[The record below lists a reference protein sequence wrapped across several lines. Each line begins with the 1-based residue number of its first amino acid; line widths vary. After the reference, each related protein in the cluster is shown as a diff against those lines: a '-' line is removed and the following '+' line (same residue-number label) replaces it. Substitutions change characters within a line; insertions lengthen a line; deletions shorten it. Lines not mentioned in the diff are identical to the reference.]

1 MDRVN
6 EILNNEEDKRL
17 LKEISD
23 FEKDR
28 IFCKHSLA
36 HFLDVAR
43 IAYIEVLEKQL
54 NYNKEV
60 IYTIALLHDIGRV
73 SEYKDGIPH
82 NIASALIAKDILK
95 DIDFTDEQE
104 SQIIK
109 CIEEHRVG
117 SEDSLSNI
125 IYKSDKLSRN
135 CYNCNAVEFC
145 KWNNE
150 KKNKGI
156 KF

>member
-1 MDRVN
+1 MNRVN
-6 EILNNEEDKRL
+6 EILNNKRYKSL
-17 LKEISD
+17 LEEISEL
-23 FEKDR
+23 EKDR
-28 IFCKHSLA
+28 IFCKHSLS

-60 IYTIALLHDIGRV
+60 IYAIALLHDIGRAL
-73 SEYKDGIPH
+73 EYKKGIPH
-82 NIASALIAKDILK
+82 NIASTLIAKDILK
-95 DIDFTDEQE
+95 DIDFTEEQK

-109 CIEEHRVG
+109 CIEEHRIG
-117 SEDSLSNI
+117 SEDILSEI

-135 CYNCNAVEFC
+135 CFNCNAIKLC

-156 KF
+156 KY

>member
-6 EILNNEEDKRL
+6 KILNNKKYKRL
-17 LKEISD
+17 LEEISD

-60 IYTIALLHDIGRV
+60 IYAIALLHDIGRI
-73 SEYKDGIPH
+73 SEYKEGIPH

-95 DIDFTDEQE
+95 GIGFTEEQE
-104 SQIIK
+104 SQIMK
-109 CIEEHRVG
+109 CIEEHRTG
-117 SEDSLSNI
+117 SEDSLSEI

-135 CYNCNAVEFC
+135 CFNCNAVRFC

-156 KF
+156 KL

>member
-6 EILNNEEDKRL
+6 KILNNEKYKSL
-17 LKEISD
+17 LEEISEL
-23 FEKDR
+23 EKDR
-28 IFCKHSLA
+28 MFCKHSLA

-60 IYTIALLHDIGRV
+60 IYAIALLHDIGRGL
-73 SEYKDGIPH
+73 EYKEGIPH

-95 DIDFTDEQE
+95 DIDFTEKQK

-109 CIEEHRVG
+109 CIEDHRTG
-117 SEDSLSNI
+117 SEDSLSEV

-135 CYNCNAVEFC
+135 CFNCNSIKLC
-145 KWNNE
+145 KWNDD

>member
-1 MDRVN
+1 MQT
-6 EILNNEEDKRL
+6 
-17 LKEISD
+17 
-23 FEKDR
+23 
-28 IFCKHSLA
+28 SLA

-43 IAYIEVLEKQL
+43 IAYIEVLEKKL

-60 IYTIALLHDIGRV
+60 IYAIALLHDIGRGL
-73 SEYKDGIPH
+73 EYKEGVPH

-95 DIDFTDEQE
+95 DIDFTEEQK

-109 CIEEHRVG
+109 CIEEHRAS
-117 SEDSLSNI
+117 SEDNLSNI

-135 CYNCNAVEFC
+135 CFNCKSIKLC
-145 KWNNE
+145 KWNDE

>member
-1 MDRVN
+1 MDKVN
-6 EILNNEEDKRL
+6 KILNNEKYKRL
-17 LKEISD
+17 LEEISD
-23 FEKDR
+23 LEKDR

-60 IYTIALLHDIGRV
+60 IYAIALLHDIGRI

-82 NIASALIAKDILK
+82 NIASALIAKDILR
-95 DIDFTDEQE
+95 DIDFTEEQKN
-104 SQIIK
+104 QIMK
-109 CIEEHRVG
+109 CIEEHRIG
-117 SEDSLSNI
+117 SEDSLSKI

-135 CYNCNAVEFC
+135 CFSCSSIKLC
-145 KWNNE
+145 KWSDE

>member
-1 MDRVN
+1 MNRVN
-6 EILNNEEDKRL
+6 EILNNKKYKRL
-17 LKEISD
+17 LEEIAD
-23 FEKDR
+23 LEKDR

-60 IYTIALLHDIGRV
+60 IYAIALLHDIGRGL
-73 SEYKDGIPH
+73 EYKEGIPH
-82 NIASALIAKDILK
+82 HIASALIAKDILK
-95 DIDFTDEQE
+95 DIDYTEE
-104 SQIIK
+104 EKSQIIK
-109 CIEEHRVG
+109 CIEEHRTG
-117 SEDSLSNI
+117 SEDSLSEI

-135 CYNCNAVEFC
+135 CFNCNSIKLC
-145 KWNNE
+145 KWTNE

-156 KF
+156 NF

>member
-6 EILNNEEDKRL
+6 KILNNGIYKRL
-17 LKEISD
+17 LEEISE

-43 IAYIEVLEKQL
+43 IAYIEVLEKHL

-60 IYTIALLHDIGRV
+60 IYAIALLHDIGRV
-73 SEYKDGIPH
+73 SEYKEGVPH
-82 NIASALIAKDILK
+82 NIAGTLIAKDILK
-95 DIDFTDEQE
+95 DIDFTEEQE

-109 CIEEHRVG
+109 CIEEHRIG
-117 SEDSLSNI
+117 SEDSLSYI

-135 CYNCNAVEFC
+135 CYNCNAIKLC

-156 KF
+156 NL

>member
-1 MDRVN
+1 MNRVN
-6 EILNNEEDKRL
+6 KILNNERYKRL
-17 LKEISD
+17 LEEISEL
-23 FEKDR
+23 EKER

-60 IYTIALLHDIGRV
+60 IYAIALLHDIGRV
-73 SEYKDGIPH
+73 SEYKEGIPH
-82 NIASALIAKDILK
+82 NIASTLIAKDILK
-95 DIDFTDEQE
+95 NIDFTEEQE

-109 CIEEHRVG
+109 CIEEHRTG
-117 SEDSLSNI
+117 SEDSLSHI

-135 CYNCNAVEFC
+135 CYNCNAVKLC
-145 KWNNE
+145 KWNDE

-156 KF
+156 KL

>member
-6 EILNNEEDKRL
+6 KILNNEKYKRL
-17 LKEISD
+17 LEEISEL
-23 FEKDR
+23 EKDR

-60 IYTIALLHDIGRV
+60 IYAIALLHDIGRV
-73 SEYKDGIPH
+73 SEYKEGIPH
-82 NIASALIAKDILK
+82 NIASASIAKDMLK
-95 DIDFTDEQE
+95 EIDFTEEQE

-109 CIEEHRVG
+109 CIEEHRTG
-117 SEDSLSNI
+117 SEDSLSDI

-135 CYNCNAVEFC
+135 CYNCNAIKFC

-150 KKNKGI
+150 MKNKGI
-156 KF
+156 KL